1 MLVPQRAANHAG
13 SCTCADGQRG
23 QKVEPL
29 VMTRL
34 AVLVD
39 YSRERGTEKGTGRN
53 ALVTG
58 LRPNESTA
66 ALVGSLRLVEVV
78 SREGRDGESELLSR
92 FFHKSVRW
100 LVGLSL
106 ELLSLRLRNGDG

>member
-1 MLVPQRAANHAG
+1 VLVPQRAANHAG

-29 VMTRL
+29 VNDSIGRSGGL
-34 AVLVD
+34 FARARD
-39 YSRERGTEKGTGRN
+39 RKRYGKGGIMN

-66 ALVGSLRLVEVV
+66 ALG
-78 SREGRDGESELLSR
+78 
-92 FFHKSVRW
+92 
-100 LVGLSL
+100 
-106 ELLSLRLRNGDG
+106 